1 MNWKQRHHFRA
12 FVTNTLWFGPVLAM
26 LVAMGVAPLLRELDR
41 QLNPSWPSFTPDA
54 ARTLLGVLLASLLT
68 FITFLFSSL
77 LLVVQLASAQLT
89 PRVISRA
96 FNDRS
101 VRIAAV
107 VLVFFYTLSLHVLA
121 YVRETVPQLSMAV
134 CAFGSLVCI
143 GLFLFLIDR
152 VGRLIRP
159 VTVLTSIG
167 REARL
172 LIESFY
178 PTLLNE
184 PGVRR
189 AEQSVIENLPTP
201 EVVTNLDDVG
211 VLLAFDDAGLIEL
224 ARKHDCVIELI
235 PQVGDFVSVET
246 PLFHVYGARTPI
258 PAATLLQSIALG
270 PERTMEQDPLFAFRV
285 IVDIASKALSPA
297 INDPTTAVL
306 ALDQIHH
313 LLRLIGS
320 RRLDTGHEFD
330 PSGRLRLMY
339 RTPNWP
345 DFVMLATTE
354 IRQFGRDSI
363 QIVRRL
369 NAMLEQ
375 LVRRLPEERRQLLLD
390 ELHWVQSDARRNF
403 VSARDKAL
411 ATTGDSQGLGGVPE
425 AGGPVEPLGEAGA
438 NYCSPVAPPTG
449 TPADGAAG

>member
-1 MNWKQRHHFRA
+1 MNWKQRHHLRA
-12 FVTNTLWFGPVLAM
+12 FLKNTLWFGPVVAM
-26 LVAMGVAPLLRELDR
+26 LSVLVVGPLLRELDR
-41 QLNPSWPSFTPDA
+41 QLEPSWPNFSPEG
-54 ARTLLGVLLASLLT
+54 ARTLLGVLLASILT

-89 PRVISRA
+89 PRVIARA

-101 VRIAAV
+101 VRIAAI
-107 VLVFFYTLSLHVLA
+107 VLVFFYTLALFVLA
-121 YVRETVPQLSMAV
+121 NVKETVPQLSLAV
-134 CAFGSLVCI
+134 CAYGSLLCI
-143 GLFLFLIDR
+143 AVFLYLVDR
-152 VGRLIRP
+152 VGKLVRP
-159 VTVLTSIG
+159 VNVLTSIG

-184 PGVRR
+184 PELRR
-189 AEQSVIENLPTP
+189 AEPSVIENLPAP
-201 EVVTNLDDVG
+201 VVVTNLDEVG
-211 VLLAFDDAGLIEL
+211 VLQAFDDVGLVEL
-224 ARKHDCVIELI
+224 ARQHDCVIELI
-235 PQVGDFVSVET
+235 PQVGDFVSVEA

-258 PAATLLQSIALG
+258 PAATLLRSIALG
-270 PERTMEQDPLFAFRV
+270 PQRTMEQDPLFAFRI

-339 RTPNWP
+339 RTPDWP
-345 DFVMLATTE
+345 DFVTIATTE
-354 IRQFGRDSI
+354 IRQFGRESI

-375 LVRRLPEERRQLLLD
+375 LVRRLPDERQQLLLN
-390 ELHWVQSDARRNF
+390 ELQWVQSDAGRTF
-403 VSARDKAL
+403 VGTHDNAL
-411 ATTGDSQGLGGVPE
+411 AKIGDSQGLGGVPE
-425 AGGPVEPLGEAGA
+425 AGGSVEESLL
-438 NYCSPVAPPTG
+438 
-449 TPADGAAG
+449 

>member
-1 MNWKQRHHFRA
+1 MNWKQRHHLRA
-12 FVTNTLWFGPVLAM
+12 FLTNTLWFGPVLAM
-26 LVAMGVAPLLRELDR
+26 LSVLVVGPLLRELDR
-41 QLNPSWPSFTPDA
+41 QLELSWLNFSPEG
-54 ARTLLGVLLASLLT
+54 ARTLLGVLLASILT

-89 PRVISRA
+89 PRVIART

-101 VRIAAV
+101 VRIAAT
-107 VLVFFYTLSLHVLA
+107 VLVFFFTLSLSVLA
-121 YVRETVPQLSMAV
+121 NVRDTVPQMSMAV
-134 CAFGSLVCI
+134 CAYGSLLCI
-143 GLFLFLIDR
+143 ALFLYLVDR
-152 VGRLIRP
+152 VGKLVRP
-159 VTVLTSIG
+159 VNVLTSIG
-167 REARL
+167 REARQ

-189 AEQSVIENLPTP
+189 AEPSVIENLPAP
-201 EVVTNLDDVG
+201 EIVVNLDDVG
-211 VLLAFDDAGLIEL
+211 VLLAFDEVGLVEL

-235 PQVGDFVSVET
+235 PQVGDFVSVEAS
-246 PLFHVYGARTPI
+246 LFHVYGARTPI
-258 PAATLLQSIALG
+258 PAATLLRSIALG
-270 PERTMEQDPLFAFRV
+270 PQRTMEQDPLFAFRI

-339 RTPNWP
+339 RTPDWP
-345 DFVMLATTE
+345 DFVTLATTE
-354 IRQFGRDSI
+354 IRQFGRESI

-375 LVRRLPEERRQLLLD
+375 LVRRLPEERRPLLLT
-390 ELHWVQSDARRNF
+390 ELHWVQSDAVRTF
-403 VSARDKAL
+403 VGPHDNAL
-411 ATTGDSQGLGGVPE
+411 AKTSDSQGLGGVPE
-425 AGGPVEPLGEAGA
+425 AGGLVEP
-438 NYCSPVAPPTG
+438 SPP
-449 TPADGAAG
+449 